1 MKMKFVRDASLK
13 GIVKPEYVAIKEMI
27 ADLLTKS
34 VPAPRVAKL
43 REMMG
48 LK

>member
-1 MKMKFVRDASLK
+1 MKMKFVRDTSSK
-13 GIVKPEYVAIKEMI
+13 GIVKPEYFATKEMI
-27 ADLLTKS
+27 TDLLTKS
-34 VPAPRVAKL
+34 VPAPRVAEL

>member
-1 MKMKFVRDASLK
+1 MKFLRDTSSK
-13 GIVKPEYVAIKEMI
+13 DIVNPEYIATNEMI

-34 VPAPRVAKL
+34 VPAPKVADL

-48 LK
+48 LW

>member
-1 MKMKFVRDASLK
+1 MKFVRNTSSK
-13 GIVKPEYVAIKEMI
+13 RIVKPEYFATSEII

-34 VPAPRVAKL
+34 VPAPNVAEL